1 MDEDLLRCTIDVK
14 RFVQR
19 TILGQRKKPRRGDT
33 GQGAAGALLSGAD
46 FQVSSGRHGTAGCLA
61 ASPLLK
67 AS

>member
-14 RFVQR
+14 RLVQR

-33 GQGAAGALLSGAD
+33 GQGVAGALLSGAD
-46 FQVSSGRHGTAGCLA
+46 FQVSSGRNRRLLGKELP
-61 ASPLLK
+61 SLK